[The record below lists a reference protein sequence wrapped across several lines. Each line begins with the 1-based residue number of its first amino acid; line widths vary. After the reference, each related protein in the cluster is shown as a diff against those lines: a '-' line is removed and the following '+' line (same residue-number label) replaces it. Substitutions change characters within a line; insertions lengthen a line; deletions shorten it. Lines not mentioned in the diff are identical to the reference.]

1 MAEEHFIELE
11 LEIDITVDESDLSG
25 YTNHGSTELILI
37 DIMTDQEICLINK
50 SEEIPVLESIPT
62 TETGE
67 IEIAF
72 VEESMVKK
80 MTIDDESKATES
92 SKRKKYHCERCG
104 MTYVRGGFVRNIFL
118 VGKWNSF
125 VFSLAWLVWL
135 HT

>member
-11 LEIDITVDESDLSG
+11 LEIDITLDESDLSG

-72 VEESMVKK
+72 VEESMVK
-80 MTIDDESKATES
+80 
-92 SKRKKYHCERCG
+92 R
-104 MTYVRGGFVRNIFL
+104 
-118 VGKWNSF
+118 
-125 VFSLAWLVWL
+125 
-135 HT
+135 